1 MQDYRA
7 LAAWESGGSE
17 GDYERAALKLLDEGQ
32 IFLAHDLAQ
41 QGLRRHPAS
50 LKLRQ
55 LSALALLE
63 TGAVDEAKRIVQ
75 PLVERVIVDK
85 APYRRFY
92 SRLREL
98 VEHLPEDGTGDSS
111 EEGIERVVRLAEAL
125 DAVLGKRGAAEGDG
139 PDAQSLD
146 LLGRIY
152 RDVWRQSGL
161 QEDLERAADLYLESF
176 RRRPEFETGVNA
188 ASLAWLAGRHEIGE
202 ELAREVLD
210 LADLRAEAEELMAAE
225 DSAPEE
231 PERDEAAVAAD
242 YRREASVAIAAL
254 LVGDSAR
261 AAEALTRA
269 IARAGERYTLTVAT
283 RRALAILAAGG
294 LGVAPEIL
302 DLLRPPTV
310 VAFAGHML
318 DQPGA
323 DRPRFWP
330 TLEGPVKAE
339 IQRRLDRLDARIGYS
354 AAACGAD
361 LLFVEAMLERGA
373 EVHIVLPFEVE
384 DFVASSVRYAGARW
398 EMRFRN
404 ALKLAHSVTLATE
417 ERYLGHEQLFRFGSQ
432 VLHGLALLRARFL
445 GTNPYLLALW
455 NMEPGSLVGGT
466 ADVIDHWG
474 DPRTLQII
482 DLEMLAEDHQE
493 EAPPAPVV
501 AKAKRR
507 AGAGRSQKGPGR
519 VIRSMLFAD
528 LAGFSKLREEHIP
541 AFLEFL
547 KRLEKG
553 LARAVPTPESINTWG
568 DAIFAVAPSAAALA
582 DYALALKELVP
593 GISGRLDGLPGPINV
608 RVSLHTGPVY
618 ESADAFSGRKNFFGG
633 HINRAARLEPVT
645 VIGHV
650 YATQQFVAYL
660 TAEQAARASE
670 AEAAGETLADPYLF
684 QYVGVMSLAKNFGQ
698 TPVYHLLRRPAAQS
712 AVRQPVAA
720 D

>member
-41 QGLRRHPAS
+41 QGLRRHAAS

-92 SRLREL
+92 ARLREL
-98 VEHLPEDGTGDSS
+98 VDHLPEDGSGDAS

-125 DAVLGKRGAAEGDG
+125 DSVLGKRGAAEGDG

-188 ASLAWLAGRHEIGE
+188 ASLAWLAGRHEIGD

-231 PERDEAAVAAD
+231 PERDEASIATD
-242 YRREASVAIAAL
+242 YRREASVALAAL
-254 LVGDSAR
+254 LVGDGDR
-261 AAEALTRA
+261 ASEALTRA

-294 LGVAPEIL
+294 LAVAPEIL

-323 DRPRFWP
+323 ERPRFWP
-330 TLEGPVKAE
+330 ALEGPVKAE

-482 DLEMLAEDHQE
+482 DLEMLAEEQQE
-493 EAPPAPVV
+493 EAPPAPVA

-507 AGAGRSQKGPGR
+507 AGAARPQKGPGR

-553 LARAVPTPESINTWG
+553 LARAVPAPESINTWG

-593 GISGRLDGLPGPINV
+593 AISGRLDGLPGPINV

-618 ESADAFSGRKNFFGG
+618 ESADVFSGRKNFFGG

-670 AEAAGETLADPYLF
+670 AEAAGETLVDPYLF

-698 TPVYHLLRRPAAQS
+698 TPVYHLLRRPEARSVA
-712 AVRQPVAA
+712 RQPVAA